1 MSKIYLKKGRGE
13 SLQRFHPWVFSGAIG
28 NVVGDVAEGDV
39 VSVWSSEGELLGCGL
54 VFAAVIISQLPKKE
68 KT

>member
-39 VSVWSSEGELLGCGL
+39 IEG
-54 VFAAVIISQLPKKE
+54 PK
-68 KT
+68 